1 MIIEAKKNPNGMNCI
16 EVIEVIQTLAK
27 SQGFYSRLYS
37 AIMGVAETD
46 KDRFDD
52 FCRELEKQNF
62 KDPLD
67 VVLFFE
73 S

>member
-16 EVIEVIQTLAK
+16 EVIEVIKTLAK

-37 AIMGVAETD
+37 TIMKVAETD
-46 KDRFDD
+46 RDRFDN

-62 KDPLD
+62 KEPVD